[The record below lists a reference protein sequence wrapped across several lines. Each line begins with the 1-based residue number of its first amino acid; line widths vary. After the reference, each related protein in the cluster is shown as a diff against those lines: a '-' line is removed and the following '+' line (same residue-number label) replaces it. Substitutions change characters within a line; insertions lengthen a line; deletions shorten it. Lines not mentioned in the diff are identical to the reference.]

1 MFRTFYLQLIVV
13 FLLKFTFLIAFTHN
27 IYYTYPSEPLSK
39 IFSESFL
46 EMNFEK
52 ITHGTF
58 NQSNLEFGDTAGRQC
73 TCCCLYAV
81 VFSRYIK
88 TPGCINT
95 DDLDVIVR
103 EGDKLYK
110 SLNTDTH
117 LEFSDL
123 PKSITTFGFKANI
136 SYLSNSI
143 GLLNPGQNESFL
155 LQNKHCNF
163 QPGDGMLFIV
173 KGYCI
178 CLIIRKNTVF
188 LFDSHSRNERGKPCP
203 DGFSS

>member
-1 MFRTFYLQLIVV
+1 M
-13 FLLKFTFLIAFTHN
+13 
-27 IYYTYPSEPLSK
+27 
-39 IFSESFL
+39 
-46 EMNFEK
+46 
-52 ITHGTF
+52 
-58 NQSNLEFGDTAGRQC
+58 
-73 TCCCLYAV
+73 YAV

-123 PKSITTFGFKANI
+123 PNSITTFGFKANI

-203 DGFSS
+203 DGFSMIAKFKNKRDVEKYILNTYIKSADSDVQYEFQSIGLEKINIEPTTIDSFKKFTKEKAKSVKNSNSEKI